1 MEVSLGLR
9 DGLWGLQLLFLAEG
23 ACLPGVRVQALSQV
37 SSSRGPL
44 AMALL
49 YFWRVYDV
57 LILRSD
63 PWEGGDLLGKCA
75 VEAAV

>member
-1 MEVSLGLR
+1 MSAWGEGSSPVAGLVFT
-9 DGLWGLQLLFLAEG
+9 W
-23 ACLPGVRVQALSQV
+23 ALN
-37 SSSRGPL
+37 

-57 LILRSD
+57 LILRSG

>member
-1 MEVSLGLR
+1 MSAWGEGSSPVAGLVFT
-9 DGLWGLQLLFLAEG
+9 W
-23 ACLPGVRVQALSQV
+23 ALN
-37 SSSRGPL
+37 